1 MWWTTIQLILLPICH
16 LYLWNAHGA
25 LGANS
30 HNCGFNLPKYL
41 QIWMN
46 AIFLKEIVQ
55 FSKRM
60 ILISWLF
67 LHNIFTT
74 YLYFCC
80 VFFWNAS
87 RKKRVLFL
95 LVVKDNIVNSRYQLF
110 IAVFWKTFILL
121 KCFLHIYLKYIWL
134 VGDIWE
140 NLFTWWEAFHFL

>member
-1 MWWTTIQLILLPICH
+1 MKWKTITKTTWVFIFQKYGKFWSVSLELFVKHKHWNCEECSCSYNFMWWTTIQLILLPICH

-25 LGANS
+25 LGAKS

-80 VFFWNAS
+80 VFFETPHG
-87 RKKRVLFL
+87 KRESYF
-95 LVVKDNIVNSRYQLF
+95 
-110 IAVFWKTFILL
+110 
-121 KCFLHIYLKYIWL
+121 YL
-134 VGDIWE
+134 
-140 NLFTWWEAFHFL
+140 